1 MVVVTVNDPRNY
13 DFLTESNVSL
23 IDSNGQSLDPD
34 DTLANAFSITVF
46 KTNFNEFINK
56 LYNIA
61 GYDVDEVFKF
71 YYSRSKSLSNCILR
85 LITHALYYSRNK
97 IKKNDFNTINL
108 YSTTI
113 DGIRER
119 SVSVNG
125 RGWDIERYRREMW
138 NKYRNGRQIL
148 ENDFQNN
155 PWNGLHTYLFNQGL
169 FQFYNYI
176 YNIEVTNPDNY
187 LARYLQDL
195 ALDVNQFFFYSELL
209 LKLSLDTE
217 ANISANNTRTI
228 TTNYNTYNN
237 ENGLMK
243 PNDWSS
249 WSIRNNR
256 CYNRGNK
263 KILNGTI
270 YRNMRN
276 KLLYQIYNTI
286 KRIERKNNSLSNS
299 IITTDMI
306 TKNINDIDQ
315 KTQKRDSYIMNI
327 RTMQKK
333 NNEITNVNKNNIIKF
348 SIALI
353 ILLVFIGINVAMSL
367 KGNNQLNVMSIN
379 TTNVFKGPNK
389 RLLQFN
395 IFVIVIIFI
404 LKFYYL
410 FK

>member
-1 MVVVTVNDPRNY
+1 MGDIEINDPRNNN
-13 DFLTESNVSL
+13 LLNVEL
-23 IDSNGQSLDPD
+23 INSNGESLDLD
-34 DTLANAFSITVF
+34 NTLRDAFNIEVF
-46 KTNFNEFINK
+46 KRNFNQFINV
-56 LYNIA
+56 LYNVT

-71 YYSRSKSLSNCILR
+71 YYSGSKSLSNCILR
-85 LITHALYYSRNK
+85 LINHALYYSRYK
-97 IKKNDFNTINL
+97 IRKSDFQNINL

-113 DGIRER
+113 VGVRER

-125 RGWDIERYRREMW
+125 RGWDIEKYRREMLR
-138 NKYRNGRQIL
+138 KYINGGQIL

-155 PWNGLHTYLFNQGL
+155 PWNGLHTHLFNQDL

-176 YNIEVTNPDNY
+176 YNIETTNPDNY
-187 LARYLQDL
+187 LARYVQDL

-209 LKLSLDTE
+209 LKLSLDTG
-217 ANISANNTRTI
+217 ANISSNNTRTI
-228 TTNYNTYNN
+228 TDNYNNYND
-237 ENGLMK
+237 ENGLIR
-243 PNDWSS
+243 PLNWSS
-249 WSIRNNR
+249 YSIRNNR
-256 CYNRGNK
+256 CYNKGNK
-263 KILNGTI
+263 KILNRTI
-270 YRNMRN
+270 YRNMKN

-286 KRIERKNNSLSNS
+286 KRIDRKNNSLTNS

-306 TKNINDIDQ
+306 TKNINDIDE
-315 KTQKRDSYIMNI
+315 KTQKKDSYIMNI

-367 KGNNQLNVMSIN
+367 KGNNQLNVMSLN